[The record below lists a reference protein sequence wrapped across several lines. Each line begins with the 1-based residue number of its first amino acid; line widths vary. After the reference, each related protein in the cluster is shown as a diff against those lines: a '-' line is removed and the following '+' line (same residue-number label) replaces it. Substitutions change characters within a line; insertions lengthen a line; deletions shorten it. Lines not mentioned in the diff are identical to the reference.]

1 MTDKVTLVVV
11 GEADVGKSAL
21 AIRLCLDKFAEGL
34 GATLDDSY
42 RTQVVVD
49 NRPCILEIMDTA
61 GDGTDAALHEDHIR
75 DGEAFIIAYSVTSR
89 ASFSHVRAY
98 YNQIKNVKH
107 DMSIEN
113 TLQQSPSHRPCRSP
127 IVLVGTKKDLRS
139 QREVS
144 AREGRILAQSL
155 DCWFYETS
163 AKHNAGVEKT
173 FKDTIRCFRQL
184 NSPSLLTQAW
194 KGSNETTG
202 RFWGTERQKEHN
214 SRWCIVL

>member
-1 MTDKVTLVVV
+1 M
-11 GEADVGKSAL
+11 
-21 AIRLCLDKFAEGL
+21 
-34 GATLDDSY
+34 
-42 RTQVVVD
+42 VD
-49 NRPCILEIMDTA
+49 NRPCILDIMDTA

-89 ASFSHVRAY
+89 ASFSHVLAY
-98 YNQIKNVKH
+98 YNQIRRVKH
-107 DMSIEN
+107 DMSVEN
-113 TLQQSPSHRPCRSP
+113 TLQQSPSHRPCRS
-127 IVLVGTKKDLRS
+127 
-139 QREVS
+139 

-155 DCWFYETS
+155 GCWFYETS
-163 AKHNAGVEKT
+163 AKYNAGLEKT
-173 FKDTIRCFRQL
+173 FKDTIRYFRRL

>member
-1 MTDKVTLVVV
+1 
-11 GEADVGKSAL
+11 
-21 AIRLCLDKFAEGL
+21 
-34 GATLDDSY
+34 
-42 RTQVVVD
+42 
-49 NRPCILEIMDTA
+49 MDTA
-61 GDGTDAALHEDHIR
+61 GDGTDAAPHEDHIR
-75 DGEAFIIAYSVTSR
+75 DGEAFIIAYSITSR

-98 YNQIKNVKH
+98 YNQIKKVKH

-113 TLQQSPSHRPCRSP
+113 TLQQSASHRLSRSP

-144 AREGRILAQSL
+144 AREGRILARSL

-163 AKHNAGVEKT
+163 AKYNAGVEKT

-184 NSPSLLTQAW
+184 NSPRLLTQAW
-194 KGSNETTG
+194 EGSNETTA
-202 RFWGTERQKEHN
+202 RFWGIERQKEHN